1 MTPAMN
7 DAVPA
12 PLPAWLSED
21 YANLRAD
28 GVLDLFGSI
37 DDARAVALAPRIRS
51 HGGFTKLVF
60 RAEGLSD
67 AAVAALADVGLDV
80 EVEYAGRRHL
90 DALLPFA
97 DRVVGMRADASATES
112 LEGARKLSRFT
123 SLRRLDTHLAAWDDD
138 QLAVALETLRALDA
152 LSLRGG
158 AFTGTGLAAL
168 PNPGALRS
176 LDLNELGPCRI
187 TGPGIAI
194 THEWSMLSRFT
205 GLQSFDGALNRL
217 QGDALGGLASAPR
230 LLHLSLIG
238 MKWAKPGLKF
248 LGALGALERLNW
260 NVAGT
265 AKALDAAI
273 PRLTHLREL
282 SLLDKAS
289 DATLAA
295 LAAHCPSLKW
305 LELQAGSVTDAGV
318 ARLAGLTAL
327 ESLGV
332 QGDGVTDACAETL
345 SAFPALRALKVTKT
359 SVSDAFVEAAAR
371 ALPSLHGL
379 DLARTAVTDACVDAL
394 IGIGSLHSVGLGKT
408 KVSKKGV
415 TRLRAA
421 RPDLH
426 VSTYA

>member
-1 MTPAMN
+1 MTAPMN

-12 PLPAWLSED
+12 PLPDWLSEE
-21 YANLRAD
+21 YANLRTD

-37 DDARAVALAPRIRS
+37 GDARALALAPRVRS
-51 HGGFTKLVF
+51 HGGLTKLVF
-60 RAEGLSD
+60 CAEGLGN

-80 EVEYAGRRHL
+80 EVEYVSARHL

-97 DRVVGMRADASATES
+97 DRVVGMRADASATGS

-123 SLRRLDTHLAAWDDD
+123 ALRRLDTHLAAWDDE
-138 QLAVALETLRALDA
+138 QLAVALETLGALEA
-152 LSLRGG
+152 VSLRGG
-158 AFTGTGLAAL
+158 AFTGAGLAAL

-176 LDLNELGPCRI
+176 LDLTELGPCHI

-194 THEWSMLSRFT
+194 THEWSVLSRFT

-217 QGDALGGLASAPR
+217 EGDALGGLAAAPG
-230 LLHLSLIG
+230 LLSLSLIG
-238 MKWAKPGLKF
+238 MKWAKPGMKF

-295 LAAHCPSLKW
+295 LAAHCPSLKG
-305 LELQAGSVTDAGV
+305 LALHVGSVTDAGV
-318 ARLAGLTAL
+318 AQLAALGEL

-332 QGDGVTDACAETL
+332 QGDGVTDGCAEAL
-345 SAFPALRALKVTKT
+345 SSFPALRALRVTKT
-359 SVSDAFVEAAAR
+359 SVSDAFVEAVAR
-371 ALPSLHGL
+371 SLPSLRGL
-379 DLARTAVTDACVDAL
+379 DLGKTAVTDACVDAL

-408 KVSKKGV
+408 KVSKKGI